1 MIVKSQY
8 PIFIL
13 GWLCVKAVVY
23 DVDVVNL
30 VEGVTESGN
39 TTHKVLL
46 YNTLQVFSSLKNS
59 DSLSMELQAK
69 QFNFIWLC
77 IDTMLH

>member
-39 TTHKVLL
+39 TTHKALL
-46 YNTLQVFSSLKNS
+46 YNTLQVFSSPQVSRTLIHSVWNCRLNNLILYGS
-59 DSLSMELQAK
+59 A
-69 QFNFIWLC
+69 
-77 IDTMLH
+77 

>member
-46 YNTLQVFSSLKNS
+46 YNTLQVFSSPRVSRTLIHSVWNCRLNNLILYGS
-59 DSLSMELQAK
+59 A
-69 QFNFIWLC
+69 
-77 IDTMLH
+77 